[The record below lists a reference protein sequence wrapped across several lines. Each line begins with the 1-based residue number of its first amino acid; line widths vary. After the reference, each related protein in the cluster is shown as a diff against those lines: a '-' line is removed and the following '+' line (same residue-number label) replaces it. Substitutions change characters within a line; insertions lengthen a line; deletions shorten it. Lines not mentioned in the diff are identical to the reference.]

1 MTIFACRDPKKE
13 KRRELRRKKE
23 QLKHNEESK
32 TKSENDLSTA
42 KDKEVSLLLS
52 TKEEKVLRVKKR
64 ARADLEKEKEATNEI
79 DGGED
84 GLGLDEVSINLA
96 NPINAILDNT
106 LEVTSL
112 FNIDSSGDDDSAL
125 NVESS
130 GEGSGTDFE
139 GSGDVFVAEEDLE
152 SLEENL
158 VVDTD
163 AGRVYGRYRA
173 SSGGTRVAEHLGV
186 PYAGNQNVAV
196 TFLSIC

>member
-1 MTIFACRDPKKE
+1 MTIFTCRDPKKE

-96 NPINAILDNT
+96 KPINAILDNT

-130 GEGSGTDFE
+130 GDSSGEGSGIDFE
-139 GSGDVFVAEEDLE
+139 GSGDVFVAEEDLD
-152 SLEENL
+152 SLEEDL

-173 SSGGTRVAEHLGV
+173 SSGGARVVEYLGV
-186 PYAGNQNVAV
+186 PYAGN
-196 TFLSIC
+196 